1 MKSYRNFNIYFF
13 LITLSISTAQD
24 SYPVNSKV
32 IAQIREE
39 GLQRSEI
46 TNTLSYMTDVIGAR
60 LTNSKAMYQAQDWVV
75 SEMKK
80 IGLKNI
86 PRPMPTIPETK
97 PKAPP
102 IKIDNIV
109 GIFL

>member
-1 MKSYRNFNIYFF
+1 MRAVSLLSSLDLKWWESNMKSYRNFNIYFF
-13 LITLSISTAQD
+13 LITLSVITAQD

-60 LTNSKAMYQAQDWVV
+60 LTNSKAMYQAQDWVCLLYT
-75 SEMKK
+75 SPS
-80 IGLKNI
+80 
-86 PRPMPTIPETK
+86 PR
-97 PKAPP
+97 
-102 IKIDNIV
+102 D
-109 GIFL
+109 